1 MSRLSNDTTATPVSL
16 RTAPDSPALVCV
28 AEVEVPGGFPSP
40 AQDYATTEIDLNA
53 HLLPNPTSSYLMR
66 VRGNSMTGAGIWDGD
81 EIVVDR
87 SIHPQSG
94 DVVVAVVDG
103 EMTVKTLVVSA
114 GQVVL
119 QAANPEHPSIVLAE
133 LSELRVWGVVTFAL
147 HHVIQRRY

>member
-1 MSRLSNDTTATPVSL
+1 MSQLATGITATPFSL
-16 RTAPDSPALVCV
+16 RITPGRSALVPL
-28 AEVEVPGGFPSP
+28 AEIEVPGGFPSP

-53 HLLPNPTSSYLMR
+53 HLLPNPSSSYLMR

-103 EMTVKTLVVSA
+103 EMTVKTLIVTA
-114 GQVVL
+114 EQVIL